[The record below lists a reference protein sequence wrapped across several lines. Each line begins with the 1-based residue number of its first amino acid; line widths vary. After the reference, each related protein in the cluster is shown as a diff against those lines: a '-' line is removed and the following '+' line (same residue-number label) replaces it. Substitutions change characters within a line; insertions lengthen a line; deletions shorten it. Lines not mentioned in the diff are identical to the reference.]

1 MPDGRPLE
9 GGAGVAVFSPLASGA
24 QPKQNQGM
32 TDVELAVVTG
42 GNRGLGLETCRQL
55 ASRQMRV
62 VLASRDAERGRRAA
76 EQLAIEGLGVVAMP
90 LDVSSALSI
99 EKFARHMAE
108 RFGRVDVLVNNAGI
122 ALDGFNAEVAR
133 ETLGVNFFGAL
144 HVTETLLP
152 LIAAHGRVVMVS
164 SGIGQLDG
172 FTDALSRKLE
182 SPQLDRGELATL
194 MQSFVNDVRAGRHTE
209 RGWPSSAYK
218 VSKAGLNALARVFAR
233 ELSGRGI
240 LVNAVCPG
248 WVRTDMGGRSAT
260 RGVEDGASGIVW
272 AATLPPDG
280 PSGGFF
286 RDREPI
292 PW

>member
-1 MPDGRPLE
+1 
-9 GGAGVAVFSPLASGA
+9 
-24 QPKQNQGM
+24 M

-55 ASRQMRV
+55 AARHMRV
-62 VLASRDAERGRRAA
+62 VLASRDRERGRRAA
-76 EQLAIEGLGVVAMP
+76 EQLAIEGLGVIAMP
-90 LDVSSALSI
+90 LDVSSALSV
-99 EKFARHMAE
+99 EKFARQMAE

-122 ALDGFNAEVAR
+122 ALDGFNVDVAR
-133 ETLGVNFFGAL
+133 ETLVVNFFGAL
-144 HVTETLLP
+144 HVTEALLP
-152 LIAAHGRVVMVS
+152 LIADQGRVVMVS

-172 FTDALSRKLE
+172 FADALQRKLE
-182 SPQLDRGELATL
+182 SQQLDRGELATL

-233 ELSGRGI
+233 ELASRGI

-248 WVRTDMGGRSAT
+248 WVRTDMGGRSAN
-260 RGVEDGASGIVW
+260 RSVEEGARGIVW
-272 AATLPPDG
+272 AATLPADG
-280 PSGGFF
+280 PSSRFF
-286 RDREPI
+286 RDCEPI